1 MVSIFTARK
10 LPSFFFSKP
19 SNYFFKT
26 VLICL
31 ELQDTSGA
39 LFWVLI
45 LSTCLLPWKP
55 RLIQEEKENTE
66 LRAEEIESRVSVAL
80 DSPPIPPSSLGRD
93 STGRGFIPTSI
104 TSSTLASP
112 SPPSSGHSTPRLPHS
127 PARETDR
134 QVRLE
139 CREELLFQFVLT
151 FLPHLG
157 VSLPVYADSSSRQ
170 WVI

>member
-1 MVSIFTARK
+1 MNCISVEYFNVIISSKCFSPLPLFPPSMFT
-10 LPSFFFSKP
+10 
-19 SNYFFKT
+19 T
-26 VLICL
+26 
-31 ELQDTSGA
+31 
-39 LFWVLI
+39 
-45 LSTCLLPWKP
+45 

-93 STGRGFIPTSI
+93 STGRGFIPSSI

-134 QVRLE
+134 QVLLQCGDE
-139 CREELLFQFVLT
+139 CLFLSF
-151 FLPHLG
+151 
-157 VSLPVYADSSSRQ
+157 
-170 WVI
+170 